1 MNFYGIRELSNN
13 TKTVLSSVTPE
24 NLVVITDNGKPTAL
38 MIKLSEETFEETLS
52 MWKQMQLSR
61 AVYEMQCASL
71 KNFPKG
77 MTEEDIEAEISAY
90 RRGD

>member
-38 MIKLSEETFEETLS
+38 MIKISEDTFEEVLLL
-52 MWKQMQLSR
+52 WKQVESMRITQRENKKYGS
-61 AVYEMQCASL
+61 
-71 KNFPKG
+71 
-77 MTEEDIEAEISAY
+77 
-90 RRGD
+90 

>member
-38 MIKLSEETFEETLS
+38 MIKISEDTFEEVLLL
-52 MWKQMQLSR
+52 WKQVESMRITQQENKKYGS
-61 AVYEMQCASL
+61 
-71 KNFPKG
+71 
-77 MTEEDIEAEISAY
+77 
-90 RRGD
+90 

>member
-38 MIKLSEETFEETLS
+38 MIKISEDTFEEVLLL
-52 MWKQMQLSR
+52 WKQVESMR
-61 AVYEMQCASL
+61 
-71 KNFPKG
+71 KNQRENKKYG
-77 MTEEDIEAEISAY
+77 S
-90 RRGD
+90 

>member
-38 MIKLSEETFEETLS
+38 MIKISEDTFEEVLLL
-52 MWKQMQLSR
+52 WKQVESMRTNQRENKKYGS
-61 AVYEMQCASL
+61 
-71 KNFPKG
+71 
-77 MTEEDIEAEISAY
+77 
-90 RRGD
+90 